1 MKNCFLIVNHNDYK
15 STKHLIDNIIDFN
28 IIDHILIVDNKSN
41 DEEITLLKQI
51 KQNKIEILF
60 NDVNAGYSGGIN
72 YGAKYLIE
80 KYKECNLIISNS
92 DIVIFAEDDL
102 KKLIDLLNYEGIG
115 LVGPQII
122 EKGNTNRGCKK
133 ITPNL
138 EILCNLG
145 LFKNRIRNKM
155 LAYPNEY
162 YEGEIGFV
170 DVISSAFFLINSKT
184 LERINYMDEN
194 LFLYYEEQ
202 VLSEKIKKLGLGII
216 ISNKVFVKHLFSV
229 SVDKVYKNKEKNKMF
244 RESQLYYFNTFYNLN
259 KIQKKLL
266 QISSKFV
273 KN

>member
-1 MKNCFLIVNHNDYK
+1 MKNCFLIINHNDFK
-15 STKHLIDNIIDFN
+15 STKHLIDNIIDFS

-41 DEEITLLKQI
+41 DEEIALLKQI

-60 NDVNAGYSGGIN
+60 NDVNSGYSGGIN
-72 YGAKYLIE
+72 YGAKYLID

-92 DIVIFAEDDL
+92 DIVIFAEDDI

-115 LVGPQII
+115 LVGPHII
-122 EKGNTNRGCKK
+122 EKGNTNRGSKK

-145 LFKNRIRNKM
+145 LFKNKIRNKV
-155 LAYPNEY
+155 LAYPNDY
-162 YEGEIGFV
+162 YDGEIAFV

-184 LERINYMDEN
+184 LERINYMDDN

-229 SVDKVYKNKEKNKMF
+229 SVDKVYKNKDKNKMF

-266 QISSKFV
+266 EFSSKFI